1 MKVAGF
7 GFRRDVTAASL
18 RDALTAAGGADGL
31 AVVAT
36 LSDKAEATAL
46 KQLAGELNLSIQ
58 AVPADRLAG
67 VATRTQSGV
76 IATRFGTGSIAEA
89 VALVAAGR
97 HARLVAPRAISQD
110 GMATAAIAEGEGE

>member
-18 RDALTAAGGADGL
+18 RDALTAAGGHDGL
-31 AVVAT
+31 AAVAT

-58 AVPADRLAG
+58 AVPADRLVG
-67 VATRTQSGV
+67 VATFTQSGV
-76 IATRFGTGSIAEA
+76 IAARFGTGSVAEA

-97 HARLVAPRAISQD
+97 HARLVSPRAVSRD